1 MVIQKTSMKIVFSGS
16 LQSGKKDTHTNQW
29 LQNNMLS
36 AAMEYVQEVIETEKR
51 EYLTTPS

>member
-1 MVIQKTSMKIVFSGS
+1 MKIVSSGS

>member
-1 MVIQKTSMKIVFSGS
+1 MKIVFPGS